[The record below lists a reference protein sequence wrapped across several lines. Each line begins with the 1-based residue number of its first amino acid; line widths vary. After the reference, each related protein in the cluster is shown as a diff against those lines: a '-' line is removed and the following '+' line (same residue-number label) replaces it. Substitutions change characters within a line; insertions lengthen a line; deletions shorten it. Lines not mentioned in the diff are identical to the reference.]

1 MPRLGVVVALGDRL
15 SSNLKWKNQIFP
27 QKNKLKADT
36 LKLVVFGYCQ
46 IVAKIPIFAPP
57 TKLLFIMQEEVNHYV
72 DHARELMDK
81 AIEHLSHE
89 LIKVR
94 TGKASTAM
102 LEGLMA
108 PYYGSPTPIGQIANI
123 STSDARTIVI
133 QPWEKNMLGPISR
146 AIMEANLGFNPQDDG
161 QVVRISVPPLTEE
174 RRKDLVKM
182 AKNLGEDAK
191 VGVRNARRDAIE
203 HIKKA
208 IKAGY
213 PEDSGRD
220 KEKVVQAL
228 TDKYIQQV
236 DHLIEVKEKDIMTV

>member
-1 MPRLGVVVALGDRL
+1 
-15 SSNLKWKNQIFP
+15 
-27 QKNKLKADT
+27 
-36 LKLVVFGYCQ
+36 
-46 IVAKIPIFAPP
+46 
-57 TKLLFIMQEEVNHYV
+57 MQEEVNHYV
-72 DHARELMDK
+72 DHAKELMDK

-102 LEGLMA
+102 LEGLMV
-108 PYYGSPTPIGQIANI
+108 PYYGSPAPIGQIANI

-174 RRKDLVKM
+174 RRKDLVKL
-182 AKNLGEDAK
+182 AKSLGEDAK
-191 VGVRNARRDAIE
+191 VGVRNARRDALE
-203 HIKKA
+203 QIKKA

-213 PEDSGRD
+213 PEDSGHD
-220 KEKVVQAL
+220 KEKTVQAL
-228 TDKYIQQV
+228 TDKYILQV
-236 DHLIEVKEKDIMTV
+236 EHLIEVKEKDIMTV